1 MLRST
6 CLGPVSG
13 PASAAGAVAVGGR
26 SARGP
31 RERAELGDVGDRGE
45 DRGAQGGRG
54 FAGDGVAEGRG
65 DGGQLRE
72 LGGGGGVGGDQ
83 ALDGGALVGVD
94 GVERVG
100 AEQGAHV
107 VGGGDGRSRS

>member
-1 MLRST
+1 M
-6 CLGPVSG
+6 
-13 PASAAGAVAVGGR
+13 
-26 SARGP
+26 ARA

-54 FAGDGVAEGRG
+54 FAGDGVAQGRG
-65 DGGQLRE
+65 DGGQLRQ
-72 LGGGGGVGGDQ
+72 LGGGGRVGGDQ

-107 VGGGDGRSRS
+107 VAGEG